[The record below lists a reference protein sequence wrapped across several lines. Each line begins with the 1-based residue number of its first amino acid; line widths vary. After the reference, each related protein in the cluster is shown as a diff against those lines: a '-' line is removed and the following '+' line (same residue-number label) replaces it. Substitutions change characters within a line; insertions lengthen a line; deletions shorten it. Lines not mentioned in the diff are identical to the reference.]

1 MEQPDPWKP
10 PREARTSSL
19 TKVKA
24 GAVPTP
30 VLARAEQLCD
40 LVDEADGIRPDR
52 QDLIAALVYA
62 AEPNGAKL
70 AAAWKKY
77 RIAPVHAVLVN
88 ESAVEGPI
96 DLSGYKRR

>member
-1 MEQPDPWKP
+1 LG
-10 PREARTSSL
+10 TSRL
-19 TKVKA
+19 QKVKA

-52 QDLIAALVYA
+52 QELIAALVYA

-70 AAAWKKY
+70 AAAWQKY
-77 RIAPVHAVLVN
+77 RVSPVHAVLLN
-88 ESAVEGPI
+88 ESVSEGTI